1 MLSQDIDCQ
10 KCACSNKLGTI
21 YCRNCGTKL
30 KFDKRLLDTHKNQK
44 VKKILKRVVKAIFV
58 LALIGV
64 IGMAFCPWLFPEV
77 EKITDPEEISAVIT
91 TCKEIDDALA
101 KKTSKAEYEFTPAEA
116 TLAAN
121 YLATEH
127 EKKKATQQASMG
139 FSSAALGG
147 TGKMG
152 KKNEL
157 GGTVSSMELKPKA
170 APVKAAP
177 TYQQSENARLIA
189 WRKRK
194 NEDAKNAG
202 KPVLSPKFDFIITV
216 KDDKTLCV
224 VLKDKWLKIIPA
236 RLELCIIPKLKI
248 NAKEKTQVLEYE
260 ITSAHLGH
268 LPIPLYLKEQII
280 ELFEEMIMQERKWAK
295 QYFGYIKNIEIVN
308 DKIKVT
314 LSK

>member
-1 MLSQDIDCQ
+1 MLHQNIDCQ

-30 KFDKRLLDTHKNQK
+30 KFDKRMLDTQKNQK
-44 VKKILKRVVKAIFV
+44 VKKILKRAVKAIFI
-58 LALIGV
+58 LILLSI
-64 IGMAFCPWLFPEV
+64 IGMAFCPWWFPEV
-77 EKITDPEEISAVIT
+77 EKITDPEEITAVIT

-127 EKKKATQQASMG
+127 EKAKKAQQASMG
-139 FSSAALGG
+139 FSSAALDG

-152 KKNEL
+152 EKAEL
-157 GGTVSSMELKPKA
+157 GGTVSSMELEPKT

-177 TYQQSENARLIA
+177 NYQQSENARLIA

-194 NEDAKNAG
+194 NEDAKNSG
-202 KPVLSPKFDFIITV
+202 KPILSPNFDFIITV

-260 ITSAHLGH
+260 IASARLGH

-295 QYFGYIKNIEIVN
+295 QYFAQIKNVEIVN
-308 DKIKVT
+308 DNINIT
-314 LSK
+314 FSK